1 MDESARIPKQ
11 YEDLVRV
18 IGLDATIRLCNE
30 YGGTPLYVPK
40 VDGLVSAKRR
50 EAILSEYNGYNVRK
64 LAHKHKLSVRAVQLM
79 VQGKRPP
86 ELNGQL
92 SLQDIIQGAIKI

>member
-1 MDESARIPKQ
+1 MGETARIPKQ

-40 VDGLVSAKRR
+40 VDGLVSAERR
-50 EAILSEYNGYNVRK
+50 KAILTEYNGYNIKK
-64 LAHKHKLSVRAVQLM
+64 LAIKHRLTVRAVQLM

-86 ELNGQL
+86 ELTGQL
-92 SLQDIIQGAIKI
+92 TLQDIIPGTK

>member
-1 MDESARIPKQ
+1 MDETERLPKQ

-40 VDGLVSAKRR
+40 VDGLEAANRR
-50 EAILSEYNGYNVRK
+50 AAILAEYNGFNIRK
-64 LAHKHKLSVRAVQLM
+64 LAIKHKLTIRAVEMM

-86 ELNGQL
+86 EINGQL
-92 SLQDIIQGAIKI
+92 TLQDITSGQ

>member
-50 EAILSEYNGYNVRK
+50 DTILREYNGYNIRK
-64 LAHKHKLSVRAVQLM
+64 LAIKHKLTVRAVQLM

-86 ELNGQL
+86 ELDGQV
-92 SLQDIIQGAIKI
+92 SLQDIIGGAKKL